1 MNFRIDVMVAVTLMT
16 ACGGSVTKA
25 ADRGGGGGDGGSA
38 SMCPPSSTIPDADVY
53 LCEAGPAGSEG
64 CRASVGDPAAIYPE
78 GCMMLSTFQSGFC
91 SGTCCG
97 PLQCICQRT
106 PGFDDGGLVF
116 ICPD

>member
-1 MNFRIDVMVAVTLMT
+1 MNRFLSALVAATMAA
-16 ACGGSVTKA
+16 ACGGSVTKT
-25 ADRGGGGGDGGSA
+25 ADAGGSGGDGGIA
-38 SMCPPSSTIPDADVY
+38 AMCPPSSTIPDADVY

-64 CRASVGDPAAIYPE
+64 CRASVGDPIAIYPE
-78 GCMMLSTFQSGFC
+78 GCMMLSTFRQGFC

-97 PLQCICQRT
+97 PLQCTCQRT